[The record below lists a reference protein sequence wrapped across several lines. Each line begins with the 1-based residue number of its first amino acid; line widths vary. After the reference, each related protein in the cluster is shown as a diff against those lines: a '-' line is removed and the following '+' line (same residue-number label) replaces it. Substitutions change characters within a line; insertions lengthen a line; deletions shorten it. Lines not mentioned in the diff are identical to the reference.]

1 MHVNVNRLKLVQDQ
15 VKEIVYKKQL
25 KTNPTIIAVTKTFN
39 LENITPLIDFGHTHF
54 GENKIQEAD
63 LKWHNLKNKNLNLQL
78 HMLGP
83 IQSNKA
89 KKVVQ
94 LFDYIHSLD
103 SEKLAKKISD
113 YENEL
118 KKKTKIF
125 IQVNIGNEPQKSGID
140 LKNINEFYNYCTQNL
155 SLDIIG
161 LMCLPPVN
169 LNSDLFFK
177 KLKDE
182 SAKLNLNELS
192 MGMSNDYEN
201 ALLHGATF
209 LRLGSVIMGER
220 NSK

>member
-169 LNSDLFFK
+169 LNPDLFFK

>member
-25 KTNPTIIAVTKTFN
+25 KTNATIIAVTKTFN
-39 LENITPLIDFGHTHF
+39 LENIMPLIDFGHTHF

-140 LKNINEFYNYCTQNL
+140 LKNINDFYNYCTQNL
-155 SLDIIG
+155 SLNIIG

-169 LNSDLFFK
+169 LNPDLFFK

-182 SAKLNLNELS
+182 SVKLNLKELS